1 MLVIP
6 PVSELK
12 LAIPHIKINDFQG
25 DLKAF
30 SKELIRRLR
39 QSIGTTIMSSF
50 SSLPLFDSPI
60 IAADGIFKYIEGMLS
75 IQ

>member
-6 PVSELK
+6 PISELK
-12 LAIPHIKINDFQG
+12 LAIPHLKITDFEG
-25 DLKAF
+25 DPKAF
-30 SKELIRRLR
+30 SKELISRLR
-39 QSIGTTIMSSF
+39 QSIGATIMSSF

-60 IAADGIFKYIEGMLS
+60 IAADGIFKYIEGVLS